1 MTDEELDEA
10 ITEGLRDR
18 GLWTPPEVDSD
29 LLVWRAWNA
38 KSIKDPEFRKSIRA
52 GRWDNSPSA
61 QAYLAGARLAREQ
74 ERERAKVL
82 LRGLEDIVDADQDE
96 ISHMARAILAKYRG
110 EA

>member
-1 MTDEELDEA
+1 MTPEELDEA

-61 QAYLAGARLAREQ
+61 QAYLAGARMAREQ

-82 LRGLEDIVDADQDE
+82 VEYVEIDAVRLDGVGGR
-96 ISHMARAILAKYRG
+96 ARNVLAKYRG
-110 EA
+110 ES